1 MSKSVLALLYAR
13 LGDPETAY
21 RLFRESYLPN
31 KRPPFGA
38 LAEIALSNNPY
49 FVTGAGGM
57 LQTVIF
63 GFGGLHITDDGIIQ
77 RNPILPRSWKS
88 LTIKG
93 VGRDQKTFVVAN
105 SEK

>member
-1 MSKSVLALLYAR
+1 M
-13 LGDPETAY
+13 
-21 RLFRESYLPN
+21 PN

-38 LAEIALSNNPY
+38 LAETALSNNPY

-63 GFGGLHITDDGIIQ
+63 GFGGLHITDDGITQ
-77 RNPILPRSWKS
+77 RNPVLPASWKS

-93 VGRDQKTFVVAN
+93 VGRDQKTSMKQLVNRCGAVGKPVNRVAPTREERVSEIVVC
-105 SEK
+105 KD